1 MKKAIA
7 ILLIIVTAFLGTLL
21 YFHAHDTR
29 TADSLSAYARIE
41 FTGLRGS
48 DGSATSAHFTVWD
61 TRYDGAKANSKVTLV
76 TDSKEW
82 PLIASVKQKDAGSFQ
97 KENEISVFL
106 PAATQ
111 ITLPESVTSIGRYGI
126 ALCSMTPT
134 SPTGRAR
141 SSKPSAVYMT

>member
-7 ILLIIVTAFLGTLL
+7 ILLVIVAAFLGTLL
-21 YFHAHDTR
+21 YFRAHDTR

-61 TRYDGAKANSKVTLV
+61 TRYDGAKADSKVTLV
-76 TDSKEW
+76 TDDKEW
-82 PLIASVKQKDAGSFQ
+82 PLIASVKQKNAGAFQ

-106 PAATQ
+106 PLSL
-111 ITLPESVTSIGRYGI
+111 IHI
-126 ALCSMTPT
+126 
-134 SPTGRAR
+134 
-141 SSKPSAVYMT
+141 

>member
-7 ILLIIVTAFLGTLL
+7 ILLIIVAAFFGTLL

-48 DGSATSAHFTVWD
+48 DGSATRAPF
-61 TRYDGAKANSKVTLV
+61 

-82 PLIASVKQKDAGSFQ
+82 PLIASVKQKDVGSFQ

-106 PAATQ
+106 PAATLDDIKKASTVRFRYSYKDGQ
-111 ITLPESVTSIGRYGI
+111 TIDLPLNDADLAYWKGQVE
-126 ALCSMTPT
+126 
-134 SPTGRAR
+134 
-141 SSKPSAVYMT
+141 

>member
-7 ILLIIVTAFLGTLL
+7 ILLIIVAAFLGTLL

-61 TRYDGAKANSKVTLV
+61 TRYDGAKADSKVTLV
-76 TDSKEW
+76 TDGKEW

-106 PAATQ
+106 PAATLDDIKKATTVRFRYSYKDGQ
-111 ITLPESVTSIGRYGI
+111 TIDLPLNDADLAYWKGQVE
-126 ALCSMTPT
+126 
-134 SPTGRAR
+134 
-141 SSKPSAVYMT
+141 

>member
-7 ILLIIVTAFLGTLL
+7 ILLIIVAAFLGTLL

-61 TRYDGAKANSKVTLV
+61 TRYAGAT
-76 TDSKEW
+76 
-82 PLIASVKQKDAGSFQ
+82 
-97 KENEISVFL
+97 
-106 PAATQ
+106 ATR
-111 ITLPESVTSIGRYGI
+111 TARRST
-126 ALCSMTPT
+126 CHSMTPT

-141 SSKPSAVYMT
+141 SSKPSAAYMT

>member
-7 ILLIIVTAFLGTLL
+7 ILLIIVAAFLGTLL

-48 DGSATSAHFTVWD
+48 DGSATSADFTVWD
-61 TRYDGAKANSKVTLV
+61 TRYDGAKADSKVTLV

-82 PLIASVKQKDAGSFQ
+82 PLIAS
-97 KENEISVFL
+97 E
-106 PAATQ
+106 
-111 ITLPESVTSIGRYGI
+111 IGR
-126 ALCSMTPT
+126 ASC
-134 SPTGRAR
+134 RER
-141 SSKPSAVYMT
+141 V